1 MTRPGAPPARSSLA
15 GHLRYGLLG
24 MPLAF
29 AALPLVVQW
38 PSHAAA
44 HWGLPLAGLGVLLLV
59 VRLADA
65 LVDPMVGRWAD
76 AAFARTPARAWWM
89 VGAAMGLMVAGVA
102 ALFLAPAPDRST
114 PQAAWWLAALLLAI
128 TTWAYSVALVVHQA
142 WAARLGGDASAQ
154 ARWVGAR
161 EGFALVGVVVASV
174 LPGWVG
180 WHATAALLTASALL
194 AWLALGREMPAMG
207 QSHPGPVHDIA
218 PPARATRSPWQDA
231 AFRSLLAVYAINAL
245 ASAMPAT
252 LVLFFVRD
260 VLAAD
265 DRTAGTLLGL
275 YFVTAAIAVP
285 AWVAIVDRCGLLAAW
300 AMGMALA
307 LITFAG
313 AGLLGTGDVLPF
325 ALVCAASGLAL
336 GADLVVAPT
345 LLAQLHQRQDD
356 RSAASN
362 QGLWFGWWALVGK
375 LMLALAAG
383 LALPLVQALGYRPGD
398 RTPDSAAALTL
409 AYAWLPCLI
418 KAAALVALA
427 TQRRVL
433 LGAPPATTPA
443 LQSTR

>member
-180 WHATAALLTASALL
+180 WHATAALLAASALL

-245 ASAMPAT
+245 A
-252 LVLFFVRD
+252 
-260 VLAAD
+260 
-265 DRTAGTLLGL
+265 TAGTLLGL